1 MAEKR
6 KEKIIIKFGREKVL
20 AVEMR
25 LRSLVQYVKR
35 KHLDLFPVW
44 RHLAVPGVLMY
55 DESQYVV
62 DREELILKD
71 YDFKGILFPSYLV
84 NQIELASHFSLRK
97 PR

>member
-1 MAEKR
+1 MTYG
-6 KEKIIIKFGREKVL
+6 IKFARGKVL

-71 YDFKGILFPSYLV
+71 NAFKAILFPCYLI
-84 NQIELASHFSLRK
+84 NQRELL
-97 PR
+97 